1 MRMSVLGPTVYFS
14 AIFGIIDK
22 KRMPPQAAGWR
33 WLIMNESD
41 TIKLLRECDA
51 GAKMAVTSIDEV
63 MEKVSGPGLKQL
75 LQESRE
81 HHEKLENE
89 IHSLLCSYGSQ
100 EKEPA
105 AMAKGMSWIKTNMK
119 MSMDDSDATVADLIT
134 DGCNMGTKS
143 LNRYLNQFRG
153 ADHASRELCGRLIS
167 IEEKLCQKMKTYL

>member
-1 MRMSVLGPTVYFS
+1 
-14 AIFGIIDK
+14 
-22 KRMPPQAAGWR
+22 MPPQAAGWR

-63 MEKVSGPGLKQL
+63 LEKVSGPGLKQL

-89 IHSLLCSYGSQ
+89 IHSLLCNYGAQ

>member
-1 MRMSVLGPTVYFS
+1 MKET
-14 AIFGIIDK
+14 
-22 KRMPPQAAGWR
+22 
-33 WLIMNESD
+33 D

-51 GAKMAVTSIDEV
+51 GAKMAVSSIDEV
-63 MEKVSGPGLKQL
+63 LEKVSGPGLKRL

-89 IHSLLCSYGSQ
+89 IHSLLKNYGPQ

-105 AMAKGMSWIKTNMK
+105 AIAKGMSWMKTNMK

-143 LNRYLNQFRG
+143 LSRYLNQYRG

-167 IEEKLCQKMKTYL
+167 IEEKLCSGMRQYL

>member
-1 MRMSVLGPTVYFS
+1 MKET
-14 AIFGIIDK
+14 
-22 KRMPPQAAGWR
+22 
-33 WLIMNESD
+33 D

-51 GAKMAVTSIDEV
+51 GAKMAVSSIDEV
-63 MEKVSGPGLKQL
+63 LEKVSGPGLKRL

-89 IHSLLCSYGSQ
+89 IHSLLKNYGSQ

-105 AMAKGMSWIKTNMK
+105 AIAKGMSWMKTNMK
-119 MSMDDSDATVADLIT
+119 MSLDDSDATVADLIT

-143 LNRYLNQFRG
+143 LSRYLNQYRG

-167 IEEKLCQKMKTYL
+167 IEEKLCSGMRQYL

>member
-1 MRMSVLGPTVYFS
+1 MSVLGPTVYFS

-63 MEKVSGPGLKQL
+63 LEKVSGPGLKQL

-89 IHSLLCSYGSQ
+89 IHSLLCNYGAQ

>member
-1 MRMSVLGPTVYFS
+1 
-14 AIFGIIDK
+14 
-22 KRMPPQAAGWR
+22 
-33 WLIMNESD
+33 MNETDSV
-41 TIKLLRECDA
+41 KLLRECDA
-51 GAKMAVTSIDEV
+51 GAKMAVSSIDEV
-63 MEKVSGPGLKQL
+63 LEKVSGPGMKQV

-89 IHSLLCSYGSQ
+89 IRSLLAGYGSQ

-105 AMAKGMSWIKTNMK
+105 VMAKSMSWIKTNVK

-143 LNRYLNQFRG
+143 LNRYLNQYRG
-153 ADHASRELCGRLIS
+153 ADHASREICGRLIS